1 MASKTFKIGEAC
13 IGGVLTA
20 ETTAGAITIKIR
32 EWDTSAGYSRGSNQS
47 GAKVINTYTVRIQD
61 RDVYMKLHN
70 FISDNATHYWADQ
83 VMEWVESKSKLKKQ
97 HFYSY

>member
-13 IGGVLTA
+13 IGGVITA
-20 ETTAGAITIKIR
+20 ETTAGSVTIKIR
-32 EWDTSAGYSRGSNQS
+32 EWDTSVGFSRGSNQS
-47 GAKVINTYTVRIQD
+47 GARVINTFTVKVTD
-61 RDVYMKLHN
+61 RDADRILHN